1 VKRVRPFPVACLAA
15 VLCPLLAA
23 VAGAESGPAEDP
35 APRKTEEETRREDLS
50 KILEVDPEI
59 ARAAPYAGDP
69 SPGTTRRL
77 VGAISAG
84 GSFTSGNTAT
94 LSLVGQASVI
104 WHWARDWGLTG
115 RALEFLQRAQ
125 GRSIG
130 ATTEGVLRVDRA
142 LGEGFS
148 LHAAGEAERRP
159 FVATGLLYGGY
170 LGGGYTNLDRPGR
183 RMPGAPDPIRLE
195 LSAFVDR
202 QRTTVPPDA
211 APGTVLPADSFTRAG
226 VRALA
231 GYAHLFGAKSGI
243 GGSAEL
249 REDFVRPHHLLVRVG
264 AAIYLPLV
272 DQLHLKVGAA
282 YRFDSRPV
290 LEDLSRGDLI
300 VIWGLAYRVSFVE
313 R

>member
-1 VKRVRPFPVACLAA
+1 VTRVRSVPVACLAA
-15 VLCPLLAA
+15 VLCPLLA
-23 VAGAESGPAEDP
+23 VAGAESGPPEDP
-35 APRKTEEETRREDLS
+35 ARQKTEEEIRREDLV

-59 ARAAPYAGDP
+59 ARAAPNAGDP
-69 SPGTTRRL
+69 SPGTKRRL
-77 VGAISAG
+77 VAAISAG

-94 LSLVGQASVI
+94 LSLLGQATVM
-104 WHWARDWGLTG
+104 WHWSRDWGLTA
-115 RALEFLQRAQ
+115 RTLEFLQRAQ

-130 ATTEGVLRVDRA
+130 ATTEGLLRVDRV

-170 LGGGYTNLDRPGR
+170 LGAGYTNLDRPSR

-195 LSAFVDR
+195 LSAFVD
-202 QRTTVPPDA
+202 QQHTTVPPDA
-211 APGTVLPADSFTRAG
+211 VPGTVLPADSFTRAG
-226 VRALA
+226 VRVLA

-264 AAIYLPLV
+264 AAIFLPLV

-290 LEDLSRGDLI
+290 LDDLSKGDLI
-300 VIWGLAYRVSFVE
+300 VIWGLAYRISFVE

>member
-1 VKRVRPFPVACLAA
+1 VRRVRPLPAACLAA

-23 VAGAESGPAEDP
+23 VAGAGSGAAEDP
-35 APRKTEEETRREDLS
+35 ASQKKDEETRREDLA

-59 ARAAPYAGDP
+59 ARAAPHAGDP

-84 GSFTSGNTAT
+84 GSFTTGNTST
-94 LSLVGQASVI
+94 LSLLGQASVI
-104 WHWARDWGLTG
+104 WHWSPNWGLTG
-115 RALEFLQRAQ
+115 RTLEFLQRAQ

-130 ATTEGVLRVDRA
+130 STTEGLLRVDRA

-159 FVATGLLYGGY
+159 FVATGLMYGGY

-202 QRTTVPPDA
+202 QLTTVPPDA

-249 REDFVRPHHLLVRVG
+249 REDFVRPHHLLVRLG

-272 DQLHLKVGAA
+272 DQLHLKLGAA
-282 YRFDSRPV
+282 YRFDSRPI
-290 LEDLSRGDLI
+290 LDDLSKGDLI
-300 VIWGLAYRVSFVE
+300 VIWGLAYRLSFVE
-313 R
+313 